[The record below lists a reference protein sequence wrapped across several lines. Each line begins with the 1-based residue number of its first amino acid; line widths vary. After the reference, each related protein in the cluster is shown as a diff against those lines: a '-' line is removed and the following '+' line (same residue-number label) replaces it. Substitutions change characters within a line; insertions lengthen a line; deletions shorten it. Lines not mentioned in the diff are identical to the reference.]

1 VWALC
6 PVATVTDQTG
16 DSGAFTRNA
25 NGTITVRDAGVYAVT
40 TRVGFGLQSS
50 GSRRLARLVIGTDPN
65 ANVLATDERQ
75 TESNGYPEAVLTY
88 VGFIAAGSVL
98 SVQGWTDA
106 AIAFSCNGFGI
117 AHIPGNSAVLMG
129 PQAPAIAA
137 KVTHSVNQ
145 SFASGGATNI
155 IAFDT
160 VVRDDMGAWAS
171 GSNTRLTATTAGWY
185 QIHASLYMGQG
196 TNLASRQLCLRKN
209 GSIFIVTSLQDNSSQ
224 AYDTEQEVSCQEYL
238 NPGDYIEVVL
248 FFSGAGTVTVSN
260 LASGRSPQFSM
271 TRIPGA
277 QGSALAVTSTLP
289 SNPVDGQECYYL
301 ADATNGIVWHLK
313 YRAASTSAYKW
324 EYVGGSHLR
333 SDIDT
338 DESTASTTYA
348 ALATAGPSITVPL
361 AGDYEIEFGF
371 NGWNSVASLV
381 NNMSF
386 DVGAT
391 AASDNDR
398 LMYQGQVTGVAGSA
412 SVSRHRTKTGL
423 AAATALVA
431 KYRVSGSGTANFRN
445 RWMRCHPIRV
455 G

>member
-1 VWALC
+1 
-6 PVATVTDQTG
+6 
-16 DSGAFTRNA
+16 
-25 NGTITVRDAGVYAVT
+25 
-40 TRVGFGLQSS
+40 
-50 GSRRLARLVIGTDPN
+50 
-65 ANVLATDERQ
+65 
-75 TESNGYPEAVLTY
+75 
-88 VGFIAAGSVL
+88 
-98 SVQGWTDA
+98 
-106 AIAFSCNGFGI
+106 
-117 AHIPGNSAVLMG
+117 MG
-129 PQAPAIAA
+129 PQAPAIGARVYKPTA
-137 KVTHSVNQ
+137 TSMASGVSQAVVFTNSRFDTDGMWSSSVNPSRLTCQ
-145 SFASGGATNI
+145 TAGLYAISGTLLWAASGGGFLRLARILLNGTTFIAEQDTKFQTGATSYAN
-155 IAFDT
+155 
-160 VVRDDMGAWAS
+160 V
-171 GSNTRLTATTAGWY
+171 ATEY
-185 QIHASLYMGQG
+185 
-196 TNLASRQLCLRKN
+196 
-209 GSIFIVTSLQDNSSQ
+209 
-224 AYDTEQEVSCQEYL
+224 YL
-238 NPGDYIEVVL
+238 NVGDYIELVGYQD
-248 FFSGAGTVTVSN
+248 SGAALNTSVPANEFVQELS
-260 LASGRSPQFSM
+260 AV
-271 TRIPGA
+271 RIPGA
-277 QGSALAVTSTLP
+277 QGSALGVTNTLP
-289 SNPVDGQECYYL
+289 PNPVDGQECYYL